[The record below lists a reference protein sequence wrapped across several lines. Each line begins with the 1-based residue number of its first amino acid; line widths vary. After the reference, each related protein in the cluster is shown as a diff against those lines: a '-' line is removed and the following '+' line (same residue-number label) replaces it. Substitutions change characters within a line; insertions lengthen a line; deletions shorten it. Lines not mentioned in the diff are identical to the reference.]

1 MNIHTK
7 PESSV
12 TMSEP
17 QEIVAKIA
25 GKYASAEKHLDLAIK
40 ALNAMS
46 ALYSQV
52 HEAGAIGYLESEQRA
67 AVARVNAGL
76 VANAQLAVA
85 NAHISD
91 TARAKELNID
101 LVQPRSG
108 GGR

>member
-1 MNIHTK
+1 MNVHTK

-40 ALNAMS
+40 ALSSMS

-52 HEAGAIGYLESEQRA
+52 GAIGYLESEQRA
-67 AVARVNAGL
+67 ATARVNAGL

-91 TARAKELNID
+91 TARAQELGID
-101 LVQPRSG
+101 LPQPRSG